1 MNNLSNDER
10 ETHLNLVAS
19 ERDTWICYTDDPV
32 MAARLDKI
40 AVGVT
45 KGFGKEYTLR
55 ADQVVLRKGKRAVSD
70 AQRKSL
76 RDRLVARRALH
87 TVGSVEA

>member
-10 ETHLNLVAS
+10 ETHLNMVAND
-19 ERDTWICYTDDPV
+19 RNTWTVYTDDPV
-32 MAARLDKI
+32 MAARLNKI
-40 AVGVT
+40 AIGIS

-70 AQRKSL
+70 AQRKLLSN
-76 RDRLVARRALH
+76 RLAARRALH
-87 TVGSVEA
+87 TVEA